1 MRLIFFGTPRFAQIA
16 LERLLGSRHKVEA
29 VVTTPDRPKGRGRQV
44 AMSEV
49 KEFALKRNLEVLQ
62 PENLKDAGFLKRI
75 GEIGADLFCVVA
87 FRILPEKLF
96 ALPRFGA
103 MNLHASLLPR
113 FRGAAPIERAL
124 MAGATTTGVTTFQI
138 AKSVDTGQILLSR
151 EVAIGPQDTYEDLYP
166 RLANMGAELLVETI
180 DRLEDG
186 SISPVRQDNALVS
199 TAPKITPDDSPID
212 WNKPA
217 VNIVN
222 QIRGLAGSADAFTDL
237 DGRRLKILRASLAE
251 TADGSA
257 FPGQIVAAD
266 KTTGLIVAAGS
277 GAVRL
282 LEVCLE
288 GKKRMD
294 AQAFLNGMRIV
305 TGTRLAAS

>member
-237 DGRRLKILRASLAE
+237 DGRRLKILRASLVE

-257 FPGQIVAAD
+257 LPGQVVATD
-266 KTTGLIVAAGS
+266 KTNGFIVAAGS

-294 AQAFLNGMRIV
+294 AQAFLNGIRIV